1 MGKEN
6 RDFFQYG
13 DFRFVILYHTGL
25 KQGDRGDH
33 WDWMLDWPGYLEL
46 EDLRKTG
53 TNEASV
59 SKPGSLRNEPASEPD
74 KPPPG
79 PLLTF
84 CSPLPPMTWNSGA
97 RFVRLPL
104 HRRAYLDY
112 QGKVSKDRGHVLR
125 VAEGMVQWRSIQPGR
140 LVWTCTAIDFYGA
153 PFPDWLG
160 ASYCLQ
166 FAPEATAPDAR
177 ENVNRVL
184 SKPIIPTDWE
194 FTQPSSAAD
203 WLLTRQ
209 IHS

>member
-6 RDFFQYG
+6 QDFFRCG

-33 WDWMLDWPGYLEL
+33 WDWMLDWPGDLER
-46 EDLRKTG
+46 ETLRKTE
-53 TNEASV
+53 TNEASG
-59 SKPGSLRNEPASEPD
+59 SQPGSVPDEPD
-74 KPPPG
+74 RPRHG

-84 CSPLPPMTWNSGA
+84 CSPLPPATWNSGA

-112 QGKVSKDRGHVLR
+112 QGNVSKDRGHVLR
-125 VAEGMVQWRSIQPGR
+125 VAEGLVQWRSLQPGR

-166 FAPEATAPDAR
+166 FAPEATVPDATLSAD
-177 ENVNRVL
+177 RVL
-184 SKPIIPTDWE
+184 SKSITPTDWE
-194 FTQPSSAAD
+194 LPQPSSTAD

-209 IHS
+209 VHS

>member
-33 WDWMLDWPGYLEL
+33 WDWMLDWPNDLEL

-53 TNEASV
+53 THQANCQPAFALD
-59 SKPGSLRNEPASEPD
+59 GSDNEPARPS
-74 KPPPG
+74 PG

-84 CSPLPPMTWNSGA
+84 CSPLPPATWNSGA

-112 QGKVSKDRGHVLR
+112 QGNVSKDRGHVLR
-125 VAEGMVQWRSIQPGR
+125 VAEGTVQWRSLQPER

-166 FAPEATAPDAR
+166 FAPAATAPDAK
-177 ENVNRVL
+177 ESFERVV
-184 SKPIIPTDWE
+184 SKPIIPADGE
-194 FTQPSSAAD
+194 FPQPSSTAD
-203 WLLTRQ
+203 WLLSRQ